1 MPSVLLP
8 SVLFTLFVERQEG
21 HPACKKLSGEVL
33 AWLSVWSKVQTWIW
47 PSWCH
52 CHSLSLA
59 SVKSRLV
66 LPFWYR
72 LTRVAPDK
80 GPLNTCVCVCV
91 CVRVRACVRA
101 CVENFSNVITSHF
114 PFRTHTTKHAN
125 TQTDSQMPNNW
136 IYVIGYKW
144 LTYLNTGPPVRLRT
158 SGNEIP
164 PSLVI
169 TGDSL
174 LLSMSPHALQ
184 IFGKCYMQVFCGLL
198 LDLFPFYGTTGSWQ
212 HLQAWLLAV
221 AACGQPVSVSVFHHF
236 R

>member
-1 MPSVLLP
+1 M
-8 SVLFTLFVERQEG
+8 
-21 HPACKKLSGEVL
+21 
-33 AWLSVWSKVQTWIW
+33 QTCIW

-80 GPLNTCVCVCV
+80 GPLNVCVC
-91 CVRVRACVRA
+91 A

-144 LTYLNTGPPVRLRT
+144 LTYLNTGPPIRLRT

-174 LLSMSPHALQ
+174 LLSMSPPYLADLWQMLYASVLWPSSWSLPILWYHRFMATFAGLTSGCCSMWPASLSLRVSPFQ
-184 IFGKCYMQVFCGLL
+184 IEIAFQTLFTLAFHLSYNHTMTILVFP
-198 LDLFPFYGTTGSWQ
+198 DAS
-212 HLQAWLLAV
+212 
-221 AACGQPVSVSVFHHF
+221 PVEHT
-236 R
+236 